1 MAEQR
6 PGRDNESVGDEVR
19 RCLCVSSGAIPR
31 GTTRSGPWRSATDG
45 FPLNAQGRFRDEYH
59 GRPQSCWTDEY
70 LLSHCENYRV
80 VDENGKR
87 LGLVEQVI
95 WSSEPFGEAEALVVR
110 SSERQQ
116 LIKIPLRQV
125 SEIKPRS
132 QLLVVAAAVYASS
145 RRSRVAE
152 Q

>member
-1 MAEQR
+1 M
-6 PGRDNESVGDEVR
+6 S
-19 RCLCVSSGAIPR
+19 
-31 GTTRSGPWRSATDG
+31 TTDVHT
-45 FPLNAQGRFRDEYH
+45 
-59 GRPQSCWTDEY
+59 SCWSDEY

-87 LGLVEQVI
+87 LGFVERVI

-132 QLLVVAAAVYASS
+132 ELLVVAAAVYASS
-145 RRSRVAE
+145 CRSGASAVSG
-152 Q
+152 

>member
-1 MAEQR
+1 MSTT
-6 PGRDNESVGDEVR
+6 DVR
-19 RCLCVSSGAIPR
+19 TC
-31 GTTRSGPWRSATDG
+31 
-45 FPLNAQGRFRDEYH
+45 
-59 GRPQSCWTDEY
+59 CWSDEY

-87 LGLVEQVI
+87 LGFVERVI

-116 LIKIPLRQV
+116 LIEIPLPHV

-132 QLLVVAAAVYASS
+132 ELLVVAAAVYASS
-145 RRSRVAE
+145 RRSESLSRRVR
-152 Q
+152 